1 MNTVY
6 LAFGSN
12 LGDRGHNI
20 QAAITQLERFG
31 VKMIRSSKLYE
42 TEPVGKTDQPEFYNL
57 VAEFHTSHSAED
69 LMLHIQTVER
79 ALKRVRKEK
88 WGPRTIDIDVLF
100 YGDRII
106 SLPGLNVPHPRIQER
121 NFVLIPLNEIAPDF
135 VHPIYKKSVRELLK
149 ASLDKAIVRP
159 L

>member
-20 QAAITQLERFG
+20 QSAITQLERLG

-57 VAEFHTSHSAED
+57 VAEFHTTQSPGD
-69 LMLHIQTVER
+69 LVLHIHSVER

-100 YGDRII
+100 YGDQVID
-106 SLPGLNVPHPRIQER
+106 LPGLNVPHPRIQER

-135 VHPIYKKSVRELLK
+135 AHPIYKKSVRELLK